1 VTPVHTGLLI
11 FTPPIKDN
19 TMPTSL
25 YDIPL
30 RQSNGSDTTLADYKG
45 QVLLIVNVASKCG
58 LTPQY
63 AGLEKLFETYRD
75 QGLTV
80 LGFPANDFAGQE
92 PGTDAEIA
100 SFCSLNYGVQF
111 PVFSK
116 IAVTGA
122 DKHPLYQSLI
132 AAQPVT
138 EERAG
143 VETMLRGHKIEPTS
157 APEVVWNFEKFL
169 VNRKGDVVRRFA
181 PAITAEAPQ
190 LVDAVKQELASK

>member
-1 VTPVHTGLLI
+1 
-11 FTPPIKDN
+11 
-19 TMPTSL
+19 MPTSL